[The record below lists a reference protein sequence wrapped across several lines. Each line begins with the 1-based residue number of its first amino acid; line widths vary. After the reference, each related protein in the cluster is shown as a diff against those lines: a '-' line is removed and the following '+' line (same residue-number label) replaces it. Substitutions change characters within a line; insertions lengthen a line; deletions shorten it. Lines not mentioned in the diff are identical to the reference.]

1 MNFPLSE
8 VRSFVDQL
16 HKNGQHFVPIVDP
29 GIMVYKGQ
37 GYCHPVQEYY
47 ILRVKCRVYFIYSY
61 IVMLM
66 IFTLYVGYDA
76 YEKGLANGLFVKDI
90 TGASYLGQVWP
101 GPTHFPDFFNPEIQ
115 VQ

>member
-1 MNFPLSE
+1 
-8 VRSFVDQL
+8 
-16 HKNGQHFVPIVDP
+16 
-29 GIMVYKGQ
+29 
-37 GYCHPVQEYY
+37 
-47 ILRVKCRVYFIYSY
+47 
-61 IVMLM
+61 M